1 MLSDETATSKN
12 WKNTIY
18 WLSNYLKKKIKNI
31 KTKPLLIEEITNN
44 LKNQNVVLFS
54 KKGFFFEKISN
65 LDLKNLLVI
74 TENHRLIKLLKLKKN
89 AESIYI
95 KFPRKHLHEF
105 LFKSIKKYKKLVFKQ
120 DRFDI

>member
-1 MLSDETATSKN
+1 MKLLPLKLEE
-12 WKNTIY
+12 Y
-18 WLSNYLKKKIKNI
+18 YLWLSNYLKKKIKNI

-74 TENHRLIKLLKLKKN
+74 TENHRLIKN
-89 AESIYI
+89 
-95 KFPRKHLHEF
+95 F
-105 LFKSIKKYKKLVFKQ
+105 
-120 DRFDI
+120 